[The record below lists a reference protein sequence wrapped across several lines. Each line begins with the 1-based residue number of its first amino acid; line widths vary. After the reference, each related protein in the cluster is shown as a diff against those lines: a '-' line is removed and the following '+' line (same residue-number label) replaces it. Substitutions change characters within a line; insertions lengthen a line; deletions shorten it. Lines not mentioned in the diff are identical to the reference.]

1 MSFLTILRLGW
12 QLCRCVLPLDG
23 SLVSVSERG
32 AELWGGQEEVMGL
45 CSRQGVQPNHWGV
58 RPQPDK
64 QTLSNDLIPFSPCPP
79 PSFSSLVLTPP
90 DHPPFLSPAY
100 SAPLRLTQRSS
111 LLRSRSG
118 RPGPCGWVLR
128 KPGKKRLR
136 GLFSIIFVWTRQ

>member
-12 QLCRCVLPLDG
+12 QYCRCVLPLDG
-23 SLVSVSERG
+23 SLVSVSECG
-32 AELWGGQEEVMGL
+32 AELWGGREEVMGL

-79 PSFSSLVLTPP
+79 PSFSILSLTPP
-90 DHPPFLSPAY
+90 DHPPFLL
-100 SAPLRLTQRSS
+100 LRLQP
-111 LLRSRSG
+111 LFASRKDLHYCIHV
-118 RPGPCGWVLR
+118 RVGWVR
-128 KPGKKRLR
+128 AGECKEKPGKNRLR